1 MADHADR
8 LLAQI
13 RAGVAE
19 LQRLERTGT
28 NELELWCGGEELN
41 LHVLADTSS

>member
-8 LLAQI
+8 LLAEI

-19 LQRLERTGT
+19 LQHLEQTAATRP
-28 NELELWCGGEELN
+28 L
-41 LHVLADTSS
+41 DPK